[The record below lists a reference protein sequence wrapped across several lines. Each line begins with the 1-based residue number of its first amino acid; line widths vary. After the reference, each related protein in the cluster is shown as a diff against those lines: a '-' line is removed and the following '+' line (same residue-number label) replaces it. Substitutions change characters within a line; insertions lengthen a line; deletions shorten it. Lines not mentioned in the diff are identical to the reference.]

1 MDEGLGLSAA
11 PCYKLSSR
19 LHSPC
24 CPPSSQCP
32 SISIPAI
39 PSRDVLT
46 EGKKGT
52 VGTSERF
59 PSIEHFKRN
68 GHALWGITSAGGNG
82 LEPFNYVGIPLLSA
96 FPPPKSQIYRWPSFQ
111 QTDPSRWIGLEQ
123 QPICMHWA
131 LCPLFAR
138 APIVYNEPARRWQ
151 ARSPPRVGTL

>member
-1 MDEGLGLSAA
+1 MDERLGLSAA

-24 CPPSSQCP
+24 CPPPSKQCP
-32 SISIPAI
+32 SISILAI
-39 PSRDVLT
+39 PSWDVLT
-46 EGKKGT
+46 EGKKGA

-68 GHALWGITSAGGNG
+68 GHALQGITSAGM
-82 LEPFNYVGIPLLSA
+82 EPFNHEGTTFAV